1 MTKFIITN
9 YKYNIKYDLNY
20 DTFSNFIQSLKES
33 KKYYYDLC
41 NKNNINTHNFDF
53 QYIKNIDI
61 LQGELLKYFIL
72 INNDNYQEQ
81 YIVLD
86 DDIRD
91 LCEYILSVNNNCNY
105 SFLINFNYL
114 TYEIMSEL
122 LYEYA
127 ENKYKRLDI
136 NKYNINDFEFRD
148 LEISNFL
155 DNLNYET
162 IHERELRK
170 LLENL
175 YDVCITNIN
184 NYEFI
189 VVD

>member
-1 MTKFIITN
+1 MSFTIKN
-9 YKYNIKYDLNY
+9 HKYNIEYDIKF

-33 KKYYYDLC
+33 KKYFYDLC

-72 INNDNYQEQ
+72 INNDNYQEK
-81 YIVLD
+81 YIILN
-86 DDIRD
+86 DDIRN
-91 LCEYILSVNNNCNY
+91 LCEYILSEDDCYY
-105 SFLINFNYL
+105 SFLINLNYL

-127 ENKYKRLDI
+127 KNKYKGL
-136 NKYNINDFEFRD
+136 YLNINNFEFRD

-162 IHERELRK
+162 IYERELRE

-175 YDVCITNIN
+175 YDVCTSTIN
-184 NYEFI
+184 NYEFV